1 MTTIAEVRQNL
12 AEICDTLD
20 GWSGS
25 PYVGD
30 AVTAGTIK
38 VFTQEFDPRFV
49 FGSAKTAI
57 PFQLVAYAKRIDS
70 AASEELLDALG
81 EQSGDGSL
89 IAAVADSTNWSVT
102 VDSAQVVNVGQVSL
116 AQWGDGV
123 EYLVRP
129 FDVEVVL

>member
-1 MTTIAEVRQNL
+1 MTSIAEVRTNL
-12 AEICDTLD
+12 AEICDTLQ

-25 PYVGD
+25 AYVGD
-30 AVTAGTIK
+30 AVTAGVIK

-81 EQSGDGSL
+81 EQTGDGSL
-89 IAAVADSTNWSVT
+89 IAAVADSDNWSVT
-102 VDSAQVVNVGQVSL
+102 IDSAQVVGVGQVSL